1 MSDDKALNRRDFLK
15 KAGIASAGLYLA
27 GCSSK
32 PGPSLPTPSSDVS
45 TSTPQATNT
54 PKIEP
59 AATAEPA
66 KNFSYLAVARGED
79 TAEIT
84 RRAIAAIG
92 GMERFVKSGA
102 NVIIKPNIC
111 TDYYTY
117 EYAATTNPIVVA
129 TLVSMAFNAGA
140 KRVRVM
146 DNPFG
151 GTAQSAYKKSG
162 IEDAVIAAGGEMEIM
177 NQNKFIKT
185 DIPNGMDIKKWA
197 FYQEILDA
205 DLVINAPIAKTHST
219 TKLTLGCKNMM
230 GTINNRGQIHSN
242 IHQRIADLVSR
253 VKPAL
258 TVLDAVRVLVRYG
271 PTGGSL
277 DYVELRNT
285 VIASADIVAVD
296 AYGATLFGRTGDQI
310 GYIQKAAEMGLGTM
324 DLASIK
330 IEEITV

>member
-1 MSDDKALNRRDFLK
+1 MSDEKALNRREFLK
-15 KAGIASAGLYLA
+15 KAGLAGAGIYLA
-27 GCSSK
+27 GCSGKST
-32 PGPSLPTPSSDVS
+32 PSLPTPSSDIS
-45 TSTPQATNT
+45 TSTPQATSIPN
-54 PKIEP
+54 IEP
-59 AATAEPA
+59 TATSEPV
-66 KNFSYLAVARGED
+66 KDFSYMSVVRGVD

-84 RRAIAAIG
+84 RRAVAAIG

-129 TLVSMAFNAGA
+129 TLVSMAFSAGA

-162 IEDAVIAAGGEMEIM
+162 IADAVAAAGGEMELM
-177 NQNKFIKT
+177 NQNKFIN
-185 DIPNGMDIKKWA
+185 DNIPNGMDIKKWA

-205 DLVINAPIAKTHST
+205 DLVINVPIAKTHST

-277 DYVELRNT
+277 DYVELHNT

-296 AYGATLFGRTGDQI
+296 AYGATLFGKIGSNI
-310 GYIQKAAEMGLGTM
+310 GYIQKAADMVCNSL
-324 DLASIK
+324 
-330 IEEITV
+330 VNV